1 MRQKAGR
8 IIAAGLTQ
16 QVTFDPVDG
25 SINDRIDDEPSA
37 AASDGVR
44 RHYGRQFRADDNRL
58 RRRGMVLGAWHR
70 VGRPVNR

>member
-1 MRQKAGR
+1 VRQKAGR

-37 AASDGVR
+37 ATSDGVR
-44 RHYGRQFRADDNRL
+44 
-58 RRRGMVLGAWHR
+58 
-70 VGRPVNR
+70 